1 MNRLF
6 LNSFVLI
13 LCQICLAQNQNN
25 VWVFG
30 RGNVLDFNTNPPS
43 LNVITWSPTSPFNAN
58 VDVNASNTWCDED
71 GNLLVYFLNG
81 KYYNENGVPIPGGQ
95 VAGYHN
101 VDFNG
106 SYLPCDGGSFCQS
119 YYSDTIYHYY
129 SYQPL
134 QNGVY
139 VPGYRIMLNALW
151 YNGQNWVI
159 SELDKYPEVN
169 NTFLDMNPM
178 LINDDV
184 DNETFLI
191 VNQKVLNGDNNKI
204 VRITND
210 GFRNCPNTGSI
221 NAFDNDIDVVDAKR
235 AAFYHPLLQRYFAS
249 STFGSPRDS
258 WRWFSWRTLGNYIF
272 SRDSIE
278 FPVVEPGKTGVAAY
292 SMFSITATTTSLD
305 GKYLYCMAYFPAEL
319 GQKAHC
325 YRYDLLS
332 ADSLS
337 FVQNAVEVQMDTTLS
352 IWNIQDIEIAPDGNI
367 YFPLTA
373 QNWQNSPNSRRIGRI
388 VNAGDPDTSN
398 IYFDYHFA
406 TLAPYSVYHSFPYF
420 SSKQALPPPFKL
432 LSDCSDSVSFDFTY
446 KNVPD
451 SVWWDFGDTTL
462 GPLNHSTDKEPVV
475 HYPSFGKRYVSVEMW
490 LRGDS
495 INRVGDTID
504 VQPSPH
510 VSLPNDTLLCSG
522 ESITLDASQG
532 FHADYLWSTGST
544 DSTLTVSQSGAYW
557 VEVQNFCG
565 TSRDTFNLVV
575 IDPPQP
581 VLRDTTLCDEW
592 TYVMRVFADSADYL
606 WNTGDTSPSIV
617 PQSSSNYWVQISNPC
632 GEIVDEADIEIRRC
646 MCNVWIP
653 SAFTPNGDGVNETFE
668 IKVDCRDFDFTL
680 DIFNRWGEHI
690 YRQTD
695 LNKPWDGRYNG
706 EALPRGIYTYRI
718 QYWGRDEQGLRW
730 KDETGTINLLQ

>member
-1 MNRLF
+1 MKLRLAF
-6 LNSFVLI
+6 IGFLI
-13 LCQICLAQNQNN
+13 LCQAAVAQNRSN

-30 RGNVLDFNTNPPS
+30 RGNVMDFNFDPPALS
-43 LNVITWSPTSPFNAN
+43 TTSWAPTSQAN
-58 VDVNASNTWCDED
+58 LLLDANASNTWCDAN
-71 GNLLVYFLNG
+71 GSLQMYFLNG
-81 KYYNENGVPIPGGQ
+81 KYFDGNGTLIPGGQ
-95 VAGYHN
+95 VSGYSLRDCMGELIPVHAGG
-101 VDFNG
+101 FM
-106 SYLPCDGGSFCQS
+106 QS
-119 YYSDTIYHYY
+119 YSSDTIYHYFIY
-129 SYQPL
+129 HPIIGGAITCAKYIRL
-134 QNGVY
+134 NKIYFNGNSWS
-139 VPGYRIMLNALW
+139 I
-151 YNGQNWVI
+151 
-159 SELDKYPEVN
+159 
-169 NTFLDMNPM
+169 TFSDDYHG
-178 LINDDV
+178 INDLGLIGFPTLIED
-184 DNETFLI
+184 DIDHKHFLI
-191 VNQKVLNGDNNKI
+191 VSNYTYNGNDNT
-204 VRITND
+204 VVV
-210 GFRNCPNTGSI
+210 I
-221 NAFDNDIDVVDAKR
+221 NNGEFETSNNNWPYSQMDVELDSVYPSR
-235 AAFYHPLLQRYFAS
+235 GMFYHPLLNKL
-249 STFGSPRDS
+249 FGWRHYNAPRRRWGFWSWTNQGSGNFTLDS
-258 WRWFSWRTLGNYIF
+258 VF
-272 SRDSIE
+272 
-278 FPVVEPGKTGVAAY
+278 FPAVIPGLTGSAALENFRLH
-292 SMFSITATTTSLD
+292 MTTTSLD
-305 GKYLYCMAYFPAEL
+305 GRYMFCFSRLSNDPMQYI
-319 GQKAHC
+319 HC
-325 YRYDLLS
+325 FRYDLLS
-332 ADSLS
+332 EDSLD
-337 FVQNAVEVQMDTTLS
+337 FVNKAVEIPMDTLLRIFELTDF
-352 IWNIQDIEIAPDGNI
+352 QIAPDGNI
-367 YFPLTA
+367 YFQILEQRF
-373 QNWQNSPNSRRIGRI
+373 QNDPGNRRIGRI
-388 VNAGDPDTSN
+388 VNPGDPDTSN

-462 GPLNHSTDKEPVV
+462 GPLNHSTDKEPMV
-475 HYPSFGKRYVSVEMW
+475 HYTSFGKRYVSVEMW

-522 ESITLDASQG
+522 ESILLGASQG

-544 DSTLTVSQSGAYW
+544 DSTLTVSQSGEYW